1 MDTSS
6 EISDPTQ
13 WLETPLSLLAPL
25 ESALRCQVCKEF
37 FNNPVITSCCH
48 TFCSLCI
55 RRCLSAEGKCP
66 ACRSPDQELKLRRNW
81 AVQELVDA
89 FQTARPSVLDF
100 SRETTQLA
108 QAEEQ
113 AGEPLHKKR
122 KVTQVEEHVQT
133 SETSSQGR
141 RTRSQRH
148 QLQAEESPAFD
159 TSPQVIEDS
168 QDEDEYVPDDGLVA
182 CPICNRKMKE
192 EAVFPH
198 LNVHQEGESPKKP
211 PPAPSSFGSLR
222 APPKSLVLSGK
233 PVERIPAI
241 NYSILKENALRKK
254 LSDLGIPNWG
264 PKQLLHRRHTE
275 WMNLWNANCDS
286 KIPKS
291 KRELLQELDVWE
303 RTQGGLAAGP
313 SPFVSNSNVMRKDF
327 DAKEWSSSHDDDF
340 KRLIANARKKAGVKA
355 NPATSESVPVP
366 PPSEPPVNSSLV
378 EPSLEAEPD
387 QVIDLSG

>member
-1 MDTSS
+1 MRAHRPALIENILRKKHLRIHGCCDLLETVGAATRAGPLYAYQSAGLGVSALHPRTCSLSCYHRCPVNEYRPYKLEGHNSMMDTSS

-100 SRETTQLA
+100 SRETAQLA

-148 QLQAEESPAFD
+148 QLQVEESPAFD

-168 QDEDEYVPDDGLVA
+168 QDEDEYVPGMSVTDY
-182 CPICNRKMKE
+182 
-192 EAVFPH
+192 
-198 LNVHQEGESPKKP
+198 
-211 PPAPSSFGSLR
+211 GSC
-222 APPKSLVLSGK
+222 G
-233 PVERIPAI
+233 
-241 NYSILKENALRKK
+241 
-254 LSDLGIPNWG
+254 
-264 PKQLLHRRHTE
+264 
-275 WMNLWNANCDS
+275 C
-286 KIPKS
+286 
-291 KRELLQELDVWE
+291 
-303 RTQGGLAAGP
+303 
-313 SPFVSNSNVMRKDF
+313 
-327 DAKEWSSSHDDDF
+327 
-340 KRLIANARKKAGVKA
+340 LIALQMTGWSHALYAIAR
-355 NPATSESVPVP
+355 
-366 PPSEPPVNSSLV
+366 
-378 EPSLEAEPD
+378 
-387 QVIDLSG
+387 